1 MTNTFINALLFSLA
15 LSLDSLV
22 AFFGYGMENIK
33 VPFKRLILIITLN
46 TFVLACGLLLGFLL
60 AGAINTSFEKY
71 LSFSLLLITG
81 LCKLFSSLLKIW
93 LNRKS
98 NDKNPIK
105 IKFLDYNLFL
115 SVCLDP
121 VKADLNKD
129 KILSLKESFL
139 IGTILSLDSLGVGIG
154 IGISDSFPY
163 LIIIFSFVIGLI
175 FSFLGNIL
183 GKKISKLTKINFSW
197 LSGLILIILA
207 IVKLVG

>member
-60 AGAINTSFEKY
+60 TGAINTSFEKY
-71 LSFSLLLITG
+71 LSFALLLITG

-98 NDKNPIK
+98 NDKSPIK

-154 IGISDSFPY
+154 LGISDSFPY
-163 LIIIFSFVIGLI
+163 LIIIFSFIIGLI
-175 FSFLGNIL
+175 FSFLGNLL

-207 IVKLVG
+207 IVKLVS